1 MKFDLFR
8 SRQGEQGF
16 QIEDKQNADL
26 AGHFPQ
32 NCSFFSFG
40 FYKCFLALE
49 SDPR

>member
-32 NCSFFSFG
+32 NLFVLFR
-40 FYKCFLALE
+40 LALTNV
-49 SDPR
+49 S